1 MKSFRILAVLLL
13 LLCAA
18 DNVFAQKMAPP
29 NSVTMADLD
38 LLRSDIRRVEDNVS
52 RRIRDLENRPSG
64 ANPQLEARVRELEAR
79 LRDVESRNRDLLDRI
94 DRLERNSI
102 GGTRK

>member
-1 MKSFRILAVLLL
+1 MKSFRVLAVLLFL
-13 LLCAA
+13 FCVA

-38 LLRSDIRRVEDNVS
+38 LLRSDIHRIEDNVTK
-52 RRIRDLENRPSG
+52 RIRDLENRPSG
-64 ANPQLEARVRELEAR
+64 ANPQLEARVRDLEAR

-94 DRLERNSI
+94 DRLERNSV
-102 GGTRK
+102 GGMRK